1 MRRLAAA
8 FVLLAVSAPAA
19 LGQAPYSGRW
29 GAAVAVVAAGI
40 AFVIPEATKLPK
52 AAPSCAPCDAASLPG
67 VDRVAL
73 HTFSGS
79 AGTAS
84 TALLVG
90 VIGFAGIASLDGA
103 TPAQRRG
110 HVAAFA
116 NSLAW
121 TLAASDWMKVVVR
134 RKRPALY
141 TAGATAAAADPNS
154 QRSFPSGHASVAFAT
169 ATTYL
174 MMARRE
180 RLPHR
185 GRNAALLYVGAVG
198 VSALRV
204 AAGKHFT
211 TDVLGGGGLGPGVGR
226 AAAKGHPAPPRPGRL
241 NSPAALGWAAGG

>member
-8 FVLLAVSAPAA
+8 FVLPAVSAPSAR
-19 LGQAPYSGRW
+19 GRAPYSVRW
-29 GAAVAVVAAGI
+29 GAAVSVVAAGI

-52 AAPSCAPCDAASLPG
+52 AAPSCPPCDAASLPG
-67 VDRVAL
+67 AARVAL

-90 VIGFAGIASLDGA
+90 VIGFAGIASFDGA

-110 HVAAFA
+110 HVAVFA

-121 TLAASDWMKVVVR
+121 TLAATDWMKVIVR
-134 RKRPALY
+134 RKRPVLY
-141 TAGATAAAADPNS
+141 TADATAAAADPNS
-154 QRSFPSGHASVAFAT
+154 QRSFPSGHASVAFAA

-174 MMARRE
+174 VMAQRE

-185 GRNAALLYVGAVG
+185 GRNAALLYAGAVG

-204 AAGKHFT
+204 AAGRHFP
-211 TDVLGGGGLGPGVGR
+211 TDVVGG
-226 AAAKGHPAPPRPGRL
+226 
-241 NSPAALGWAAGG
+241 AALGTGIGWLVARAHRTQP